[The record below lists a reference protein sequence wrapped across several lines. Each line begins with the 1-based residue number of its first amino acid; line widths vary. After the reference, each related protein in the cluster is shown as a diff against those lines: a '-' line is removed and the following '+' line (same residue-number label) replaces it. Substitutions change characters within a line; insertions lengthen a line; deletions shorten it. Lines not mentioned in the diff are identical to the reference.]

1 MRLPALSG
9 GSRPPAGTP
18 RLSDETASDLIQRV
32 AQHDRAAFRALY
44 ALTAPKLAGVLTRML
59 KDRSEVEDAMQ
70 EVYVRIWQRAGQFSA
85 DRGSAMGWLVAVAR
99 NLALD
104 RLRARPPQG
113 ARLAGE
119 DPLAL
124 IPDPAVGV
132 EARLAAAGQA
142 RRILGC
148 LDEQEPDRAEALRG
162 AYLVG
167 LSYQDLAERHG
178 IPLNTMRTWLRRGL
192 QRLREC
198 LER

>member
-132 EARLAAAGQA
+132 EARLAATGQA